1 MLACAVAAVV
11 GAVTGVRLSAL
22 LLTSVLARRTPAPA
36 PGAQAWLG
44 AGFVLLLCLGIVLWP
59 SLRPAGITAV
69 RVRRGRQATVA
80 SAASAGADV
89 ALIALALV
97 SVHEL
102 LRYSAAAGGAG
113 IDPVIV
119 VAPALALAGLALIP
133 LRLLPLAARGLE
145 RVTARGRRLGA
156 ALANWEISR
165 RPVRQSGPALL
176 VILAVAT
183 STLALA
189 QYQSWQQSVHDQAAF
204 ATGAR
209 IRVGLAT
216 PEPLSGVTSI
226 TRLRGVTAAMPVSQQ
241 SLGTGQLLAVSA
253 PEAGAT
259 VTMRPDLSA
268 QVPVEKLWS
277 DLDRRQGATPGL
289 AVPGRPERIAITA
302 SMAGGLAGQL
312 GPVFATVTVQDA
324 YGLAYQLPAGSM
336 PADGRPHQLVALL
349 GASAGIAYPVRLLG
363 VALSYSMPFAPTSA
377 RARAADAAAVVTFA
391 SVAASPA
398 ATGPLGAPF
407 AAGRELTGWRPR
419 TSAPGLDRITGS
431 VLQGQADGSRRP
443 SVVSWGAAGQDADL
457 KLSPG
462 QGPVLPA
469 GTLAKGGVTSL
480 PAQLQIAIPAPGLG
494 VPLAATS
501 AFLRANDLST
511 GSQVPISVGGTS
523 VVAYVRVA
531 VSAFPSVPSGGAV
544 VANQATLQDA
554 LISAGGT
561 PLPAMSW
568 WLSTASG
575 RPPAGLPPGASAA
588 DAAAFARTLEHD
600 PVSAA
605 PVKAAL
611 AVAAAAAILAALG
624 FCVSVAASAR
634 ARRGQRA
641 LLAALGVPSGHQAR
655 LFCLEEIMISGPAA
669 LVGLSLGVGLAHI
682 LIPAITLTATAGLPV
697 PPVLVRVPV
706 AWVAVVVLA
715 VAAIPVL
722 AAVITALRQP
732 DPAAE
737 LRASE
742 AAG

>member
-1 MLACAVAAVV
+1 M
-11 GAVTGVRLSAL
+11 
-22 LLTSVLARRTPAPA
+22 
-36 PGAQAWLG
+36 
-44 AGFVLLLCLGIVLWP
+44 
-59 SLRPAGITAV
+59 
-69 RVRRGRQATVA
+69 
-80 SAASAGADV
+80 
-89 ALIALALV
+89 
-97 SVHEL
+97 
-102 LRYSAAAGGAG
+102 
-113 IDPVIV
+113 
-119 VAPALALAGLALIP
+119 
-133 LRLLPLAARGLE
+133 
-145 RVTARGRRLGA
+145 
-156 ALANWEISR
+156 
-165 RPVRQSGPALL
+165 
-176 VILAVAT
+176 
-183 STLALA
+183 
-189 QYQSWQQSVHDQAAF
+189 
-204 ATGAR
+204 
-209 IRVGLAT
+209 
-216 PEPLSGVTSI
+216 
-226 TRLRGVTAAMPVSQQ
+226 
-241 SLGTGQLLAVSA
+241 
-253 PEAGAT
+253 
-259 VTMRPDLSA
+259 
-268 QVPVEKLWS
+268 
-277 DLDRRQGATPGL
+277 
-289 AVPGRPERIAITA
+289 
-302 SMAGGLAGQL
+302 
-312 GPVFATVTVQDA
+312 
-324 YGLAYQLPAGSM
+324 
-336 PADGRPHQLVALL
+336 
-349 GASAGIAYPVRLLG
+349 
-363 VALSYSMPFAPTSA
+363 
-377 RARAADAAAVVTFA
+377 TFA

-407 AAGRELTGWRPR
+407 AAGRELAGWRPR

-501 AFLRANDLST
+501 AFLHANDLST

-554 LISAGGT
+554 LISAGGS

-575 RPPAGLPPGASAA
+575 RPPAGLPPGASVA

-611 AVAAAAAILAALG
+611 AVAVAAAILAALG

-669 LVGLSLGVGLAHI
+669 LVGLGLGVGLAHI